1 MELRYT
7 IGDDARPQVKLL
19 TIATVLTIILWFVP
33 FAEYLVYPFRLFVTF
48 IHEGGHA
55 LVSLLTGG
63 SVQSL
68 TVAADGSG
76 VVFSAPSGR
85 IGQLLTS
92 SAGYLGTSAFGVL
105 LLFLIRRRLSPN
117 ILLAGC
123 GIIIGLLT
131 LVFGIVSPAMN
142 LLSLN
147 VGLSSVMFTVLAGV
161 SISSVLIVVAK
172 FASQR
177 TAAFTAAFLA
187 VQCLMNALS
196 DLKTLVFINAPLV
209 GSDIQTDA
217 ANMAA
222 ASGIPSFVWAVVW
235 LLISVALVFL
245 GIRIF
250 ASLRSVSKNESLFN
264 D

>member
-1 MELRYT
+1 MEFRYT

-105 LLFLIRRRLSPN
+105 LLYLIRRRLSPN

-131 LVFGIVSPAMN
+131 VVFGIVSPAMN

-161 SISSVLIVVAK
+161 SISSVLLIAAK

-177 TAAFTAAFLA
+177 TAAFAAAFLA

-217 ANMAA
+217 ANMSA
-222 ASGIPSFVWAVVW
+222 ASGIPGFVWAVLW
-235 LLISVALVFL
+235 LLISLVL
-245 GIRIF
+245 VVVGLRMF
-250 ASLRSVSKNESLFN
+250 ASLRSVSKNDSLFN